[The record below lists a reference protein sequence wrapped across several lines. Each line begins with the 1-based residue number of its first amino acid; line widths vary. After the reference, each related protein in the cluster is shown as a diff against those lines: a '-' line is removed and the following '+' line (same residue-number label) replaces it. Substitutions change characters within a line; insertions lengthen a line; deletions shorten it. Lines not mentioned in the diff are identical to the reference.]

1 MKPTL
6 RFEYLAMTAIALACV
21 AGHASAQ
28 SIEERLRSQ
37 LRSTTDQLHQAQDS
51 QAQLQGQLTQA
62 QQDRDKAQAD
72 LKAAQAQPAKAHPSE
87 DDGARRALV
96 TERASHDKDRSE
108 LEAARHANDDLQ
120 HTLRVREAELAQ
132 VRDQLK
138 TSSKQVE
145 VCTAK
150 NKQLYDVGHEVL
162 DAYEHIDLGTV
173 LKTREPFA
181 QSARVKYDQ
190 IAQDYS
196 DKLYGAKFDP
206 RVNVNAP
213 TAPAVSAAGSTPA
226 PAGSA
231 APASGTAAQ

>member
-1 MKPTL
+1 MKPNM
-6 RFEYLAMTAIALACV
+6 RFEYLAAVAISLACV

-51 QAQLQGQLTQA
+51 QAQMQTQLTQA

-72 LKAAQAQPAKAHPSE
+72 LKAAQGEAAKAKPSE
-87 DDGARRALV
+87 DDGARRALAAEKV
-96 TERASHDKDRSE
+96 AHDKDRAE
-108 LEAARHANDDLQ
+108 LEKMRRANDELQ
-120 HTLRVREAELAQ
+120 KTVRSRDVDLAQ

-138 TSSKQVE
+138 ASGKQVE

-150 NKQLYDVGHEVL
+150 NKQLYDVGHEIL
-162 DAYEHIDLGTV
+162 DAYEHIDLETV

-181 QSARVKYDQ
+181 QSARVKYDE
-190 IAQDYS
+190 IAQDYG

-206 RVNVNAP
+206 RMSA
-213 TAPAVSAAGSTPA
+213 TAAASTPA
-226 PAGSA
+226 AAAPA
-231 APASGTAAQ
+231 APASVAGASH